1 MAAATSV
8 AAQRDSEESRD
19 SREDDLYT
27 NESYAI
33 PEFRARASMPKEVL
47 YGCCMSGI
55 PAFTR
60 LNSRH

>member
-1 MAAATSV
+1 MAAVASV

-33 PEFRARASMPKEVL
+33 VEFSARASTPKEVL
-47 YGCCMSGI
+47 
-55 PAFTR
+55 
-60 LNSRH
+60 